1 MSTTCVYRFLGS
13 MPPPGF
19 PLLVDADEL
28 PGETPP
34 RVMGQIIRKRV
45 SHDQRSVL
53 KDRATIDALKQRLEE
68 GHTLRE
74 LNAWAEKDTTIGSS
88 DKTKIIKTISVARKL
103 NDKSLLRSVLLP
115 CQKALFLGIVT
126 DRQPSP
132 PQGSAHGLN
141 HARVVV
147 EGRVG
152 TLRTMFTDPQP
163 GITETEP
170 KRLFYDS
177 PVLNGSIKVLGKEVG
192 IIVDGQRILTT
203 SGIELDMQTHPEA

>member
-1 MSTTCVYRFLGS
+1 

-53 KDRATIDALKQRLEE
+53 QTRTTIDALKQRLEE

-74 LNAWAEKDTTIGSS
+74 LNAWAEKDTTIVPA
-88 DKTKIIKTISVARKL
+88 DKTKIIKTIAVARKL

-152 TLRTMFTDPQP
+152 TLRTMFTDPLPQIP
-163 GITETEP
+163 ETET
-170 KRLFYDS
+170 KRGFYDS
-177 PVLNGSIKVLGKEVG
+177 SLLNGVIKVLGEEVG
-192 IIVDGQRILTT
+192 IIIDGQRILTK
-203 SGIELDMQTHPEA
+203 SGIKLDMPAHVGA

>member
-1 MSTTCVYRFLGS
+1 
-13 MPPPGF
+13 
-19 PLLVDADEL
+19 
-28 PGETPP
+28 
-34 RVMGQIIRKRV
+34 MGQIIRKRV

-53 KDRATIDALKQRLEE
+53 KDGTTIGALKQRLEE

-74 LNAWAEKDTTIGSS
+74 LNTWAKNDTAITPV
-88 DKTKIIKTISVARKL
+88 DRTKVLKTIAVARKL

-126 DRQPSP
+126 DRQPGP

-152 TLRTMFTDPQP
+152 TLRTMFTDPLP
-163 GITETEP
+163 HSPEPET
-170 KRLFYDS
+170 KSLFYDS
-177 PVLNGSIKVLGKEVG
+177 SLLNGVITVLGEEVG
-192 IIVDGQRILTT
+192 IIIDGQRILTT
-203 SGIELDMQTHPEA
+203 SGIELDMPAYAEP